1 VSKSKEKIL
10 KQMLECQAAMADA
23 LQRSYKI
30 TSLLEEEVS
39 TSPESQKNKGIREAV
54 AAKRRAKR
62 VNHVKA

>member
-1 VSKSKEKIL
+1 
-10 KQMLECQAAMADA
+10 MLECQAAMADA